1 MYKVAGADL
10 WVQALELAGAHAPG
24 VVGGYS
30 GQEMLTALARDFCEG
45 GSLEGGG
52 SWGALG

>member
-1 MYKVAGADL
+1 MYRVAGADL
-10 WVQALELAGAHAPG
+10 WVQALELAGARAPG

-30 GQEMLTALARDFCEG
+30 GQEMLKPQARDFCEG
-45 GSLEGGG
+45 GSLEGDD